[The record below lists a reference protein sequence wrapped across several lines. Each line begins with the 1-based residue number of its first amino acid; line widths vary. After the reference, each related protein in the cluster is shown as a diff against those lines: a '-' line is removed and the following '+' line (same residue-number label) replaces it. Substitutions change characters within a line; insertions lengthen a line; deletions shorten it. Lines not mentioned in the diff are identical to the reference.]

1 MSLLT
6 LYLLLLKASLLSFTG
21 LGSLPIIRTDFVVQ
35 RHVLTDHQLNTAVVA
50 GRAGPGPFGLYLVCI
65 GYTVAGVP
73 GATSAFLALITPAFL
88 ALPLMRWL
96 GRRANHPRI
105 RDAIRGLLIGS
116 AGLLLASSV
125 PLARDANTGPLALAI
140 MVGAFLI
147 LGFTRLDSAWLM
159 MGAAAV
165 GFAAKLIHP

>member
-35 RHVLTDHQLNTAVVA
+35 RQVLTDHQLNTAVVA

-73 GATSAFLALITPAFL
+73 GSISAFFALITPAFL
-88 ALPLMRWL
+88 VLPLIRWI
-96 GRRANHPRI
+96 GRR
-105 RDAIRGLLIGS
+105 
-116 AGLLLASSV
+116 
-125 PLARDANTGPLALAI
+125 
-140 MVGAFLI
+140 
-147 LGFTRLDSAWLM
+147 
-159 MGAAAV
+159 
-165 GFAAKLIHP
+165 